1 MAGRTRTR
9 AARAASGPRDQSP
22 RSAAAPS
29 GSPEELDRV
38 EFDEEPL
45 TRYAEGNDEATQMP
59 GSAEA
64 GIP

>member
-9 AARAASGPRDQSP
+9 AAPAASRPRDRSRHATADSSSSP
-22 RSAAAPS
+22 
-29 GSPEELDRV
+29 ELDRV

-45 TRYAEGNDEATQMP
+45 TRYAEGNDEASQTP
-59 GSAEA
+59 GAAET